1 VSGAG
6 IFGIGLAAGLGYG
19 AIRGTMLA
27 AEGAALGAQGL
38 ALGAV
43 AATRQW
49 KDEAGR
55 LRACREAE
63 VLRQL
68 VLAEVSAR
76 NARIAAVRGLG
87 GTGPNQT
94 SPAVAVPEPLE
105 AGTTDTAALQAWCL
119 ATDVALAAAE
129 DAAAR
134 QLAIDLVTRLTGRRM
149 EARGLVRATPEP
161 AGPGSAAAGPDPAAE
176 RTLLRVLTRLPADA
190 AAEDRR
196 GVADAAARVVAA
208 ATPGDARTC
217 LDEVRLR
224 VQRAGERSR
233 ARRAETV
240 DAARMLHAVGQDSET
255 AVGIRGEL
263 AEVVAGLRPFDADLR
278 VRATAEVSAAD
289 AAADHRYVAELVL
302 HTVAELGYTV
312 DEGFE
317 TAAVADGV
325 LRVGRADWD
334 EHAVHLL
341 VDPTSGQVRTALVR
355 TAPGTDPAEEERTD
369 AARERAWCAALQVAR
384 QRLEGAGVQTKVE
397 HLTAPGT
404 RVVPQVSRVRNA
416 RPARRTAERWRERRR
431 P

>member
-68 VLAEVSAR
+68 VLAEVGAR

-161 AGPGSAAAGPDPAAE
+161 AGPGSAAAGPDPATE
-176 RTLLRVLTRLPADA
+176 RTLLRVLTRLP
-190 AAEDRR
+190 
-196 GVADAAARVVAA
+196 
-208 ATPGDARTC
+208 
-217 LDEVRLR
+217 
-224 VQRAGERSR
+224 
-233 ARRAETV
+233 
-240 DAARMLHAVGQDSET
+240 
-255 AVGIRGEL
+255 
-263 AEVVAGLRPFDADLR
+263 
-278 VRATAEVSAAD
+278 AD

-369 AARERAWCAALQVAR
+369 AARERAWSRPC
-384 QRLEGAGVQTKVE
+384 RLHAN
-397 HLTAPGT
+397 A
-404 RVVPQVSRVRNA
+404 SREPA
-416 RPARRTAERWRERRR
+416 SRPRSST
-431 P
+431 